1 MGGDC
6 FKMPRFFVRKSDIY
20 GDFINISG
28 EDFNHIKKVLR
39 LGKGDK
45 VTVCDGEGTDYLV
58 EIEKIED
65 AVINTRI
72 VEAMK
77 NATEPPLKVTLFQGL
92 PKSDKMDY
100 IIQKAVELGI
110 NEIVPVITER
120 TVVKMDEKSGSK
132 KYERWNRISMEAA
145 KQCNRGII
153 PKVGIPLSFKE
164 ALDNAKGSSLA
175 LIPYEK
181 ETGIK
186 LKEVL
191 SSSSSVEKVS
201 VFIGPEG
208 GFTETEIE
216 TAVSC
221 GICPVTL
228 VQGY

>member
-77 NATEPPLKVTLFQGL
+77 NATEPL
-92 PKSDKMDY
+92 
-100 IIQKAVELGI
+100 
-110 NEIVPVITER
+110 
-120 TVVKMDEKSGSK
+120 
-132 KYERWNRISMEAA
+132 
-145 KQCNRGII
+145 
-153 PKVGIPLSFKE
+153 
-164 ALDNAKGSSLA
+164 
-175 LIPYEK
+175 
-181 ETGIK
+181 
-186 LKEVL
+186 
-191 SSSSSVEKVS
+191 
-201 VFIGPEG
+201 
-208 GFTETEIE
+208 
-216 TAVSC
+216 
-221 GICPVTL
+221 
-228 VQGY
+228 